1 MNGPTDYAILEPPNE
16 STDTQQQ
23 HCCHH
28 LLPSSQRFSLPA
40 LLSTLLTTI
49 VILTLLIL
57 FSFGV
62 IFTPT
67 PPPLH
72 NVLIVV
78 DMQNDYCSECNSPTV
93 SKWALTGL
101 PDVAHHINLLHNSNS
116 NSNSNSNNDQVTIS
130 QVVFTQ
136 DWLPDS
142 STFLRRNTY
151 GAEIIRALE
160 QPEGSLTFTKS
171 SDDWMNRLGPK
182 EKCTYCDPSYDDN
195 YHFSL
200 NNEKGSTTT
209 NPNGGRPT
217 LDQYLTSAGYPPAE
231 TRLIVTGIAEN
242 RCVMKGSI
250 HALDLGY
257 KDVVLYFPGKSF

>member
-1 MNGPTDYAILEPPNE
+1 
-16 STDTQQQ
+16 
-23 HCCHH
+23 
-28 LLPSSQRFSLPA
+28 
-40 LLSTLLTTI
+40 
-49 VILTLLIL
+49 
-57 FSFGV
+57 
-62 IFTPT
+62 
-67 PPPLH
+67 
-72 NVLIVV
+72 
-78 DMQNDYCSECNSPTV
+78 MQNDYCSECNSPTV

-101 PDVAHHINLLHNSNS
+101 PNVAHHINLLHNSNS
-116 NSNSNSNNDQVTIS
+116 NNDQVTIAQVTIA

-151 GAEIIRALE
+151 GAEIIHALE

-171 SDDWMNRLGPK
+171 SDDWMNRLGPT
-182 EKCTYCDPSYDDN
+182 EKCTYCDPSYDNN